1 MIIIGID
8 PDLDKSGFALT
19 YKQTKEVTTYTISE
33 LLGRIVHLTEQFP
46 GIPLHVYIEFGELN
60 KSNFHIARIPAGIRD
75 IKAYCAQIGA
85 NTGKNF
91 ATAKLIFDLI
101 SAMGIKCIKVRP
113 TNRKIDAATFQKLSG
128 INKRTNQEMRDA
140 FMLIIGK

>member
-1 MIIIGID
+1 MIKIGID

-19 YKQTKEVTTYTISE
+19 YQQIKEITTYTISE
-33 LLGRIVHLTEQFP
+33 LLGRIVKIKENFP
-46 GIPLHVYIEFGELN
+46 NIPLQVYIEFGELN
-60 KSNFHIARIPAGIRD
+60 KSNFHVGRIPAGVRD

-91 ATAKLIFDLI
+91 ATAKLILDLI

-113 TNRKIDAATFQKLSG
+113 TNRKIDAPTFKKLTG
-128 INKRTNQEMRDA
+128 ISKRTNQEMRDA
-140 FMLIIGK
+140 YMLIIDR